1 MVTNKGT
8 RSMAVNTGNNSIAS
22 NKGCNSIAANTGHY
36 SAAVVTGKNSV
47 AISTGYN
54 SIAKGTIGNWIVL
67 SEWVE
72 DKTKKG
78 AHVLKDIQCFKV
90 DGIKILPNIFY
101 RLEDGNPVIEDFN
114 EDIKNFVEPND
125 TKEE

>member
-1 MVTNKGT
+1 M
-8 RSMAVNTGNNSIAS
+8 
-22 NKGCNSIAANTGHY
+22 
-36 SAAVVTGKNSV
+36 
-47 AISTGYN
+47 
-54 SIAKGTIGNWIVL
+54 
-67 SEWVE
+67 
-72 DKTKKG
+72 
-78 AHVLKDIQCFKV
+78 LKDIQCFKV